1 MIKKKTAGLIAFAV
15 AVTAIIILLFRER
28 SPFGGDN
35 TSFATVS
42 DKVITGIEFNDGSST
57 LSLRSKEGN
66 WFVNG
71 KNEARQGSIDFILT
85 ILKEMKIKS
94 PVSPGLFKAEVT
106 DKGIRPVKV
115 KVTGSGRTLKS
126 FLVYKTASN
135 AFGNIMKI
143 SEKSK
148 PFIVYVPG
156 REVEI
161 GSAFTLNPLFWQPY
175 TAFNL
180 LPSEISSVT
189 LENTA
194 DPGSSFR
201 IINNDRKFSLFGNSG
216 ELTGWDTSLVRRYLS
231 YFTHVPF
238 ESWALDLDDEQVSN
252 IVASEPKYRIIVE
265 RSDRGLSQLV
275 LWERTSGKNG
285 TTEKDTD
292 RLWARLDD
300 NTKLCIVRYVDID
313 PLLKKRSY
321 FFSN

>member
-1 MIKKKTAGLIAFAV
+1 MKINSVGSVGFTLAV
-15 AVTAIIILLFRER
+15 AIVIFLLLRER
-28 SPFGGDN
+28 TPFGKDN

-42 DKVITGIEFNDGSST
+42 DKEITGIEFNDGSSA
-57 LSLRSKEGN
+57 LSLRNKDGN

-71 KNEARQGSIDFILT
+71 KYEARPGSIDFIVT
-85 ILKEMKIKS
+85 ILKEMEIKS
-94 PVSPGLFKAEVT
+94 PVSPELFKAEIT

-115 KVTGSGRTLKS
+115 KITGDGRTLKS

-135 AFGNIMKI
+135 AFGNIMKLR
-143 SEKSK
+143 EKSK

-156 REVEI
+156 KEVEI
-161 GSAFTLNPLFWQPY
+161 GSAFTMNALFWQPY

-189 LENTA
+189 LENNA

-201 IINNDRKFSLFGNSG
+201 IINSDSKFRLLGNSE
-216 ELTGWDTSLVRRYLS
+216 ELAGWDTSLVKRYLS

-238 ESWALDLDDEQVSN
+238 ESWALDLDEEKAGN
-252 IVASEPKYRIIVE
+252 IEAGEPLYRIVVE
-265 RSDRGLSQLV
+265 KSDGGLAQLV
-275 LWERTSGKNG
+275 LWERSAGEGGTS
-285 TTEKDTD
+285 EKDTD

-300 NTKLCIVRYVDID
+300 NPKLCIVRYVDID

-321 FFSN
+321 FFGQ

>member
-1 MIKKKTAGLIAFAV
+1 MKIKTARLAAFAIV
-15 AVTAIIILLFRER
+15 ASVIIILLFRER
-28 SPFGGDN
+28 SPFGGGN

-42 DKVITGIEFNDGSST
+42 DKAITGIEFNDGSST
-57 LSLRSKEGN
+57 LSLHSNDGN

-71 KNEARQGSIDFILT
+71 KYEARKGSIDFILT
-85 ILKEMKIKS
+85 ILKEMAIKS
-94 PVSPGLFKAEVT
+94 PVSPELFKTEIT
-106 DKGIRPVKV
+106 DKGIKPVKV
-115 KVTGSGRTLKS
+115 KVTGKGRTLKS

-161 GSAFTLNPLFWQPY
+161 GSAFTLNALFWQPY

-189 LENTA
+189 LENNS
-194 DPGSSFR
+194 DPESSFS
-201 IINNDRKFSLFGNSG
+201 IIANDRKLRLLGNSG

-238 ESWALDLDDEQVSN
+238 ESWALDLDDEQVGK
-252 IVASEPKYRIIVE
+252 IMDSEPLYRIIVK
-265 RSDRGLSQLV
+265 RSDTGLVQLV
-275 LWERTSGKNG
+275 LWERTSVKNG
-285 TTEKDTD
+285 TPEKDTD

-300 NTKLCIVRYVDID
+300 NAKLCIVRYVDID

-321 FFSN
+321 FFGQ